1 MEHLSLLT
9 GPCSSAE
16 CGCQRFWDATMK
28 DTYEIRGDSERS
40 VCCVCVHGVGSHAP
54 YSAAAV
60 CEQTQGTERRRPQS
74 GTCSNFRIADGPE
87 NDPNV
92 LPHQRRHR
100 RRHPCQS
107 GMRRR
112 PHHVGRPQPQLREV
126 LLRKLHLSI
135 RSIRLFMLSDSTIVS
150 LRTHHSPFPL
160 IGLVGLPVPPLCSV
174 GLSDGGPARVS
185 EQKPSSVECK
195 LPFFHTGSRTRSYDR

>member
-28 DTYEIRGDSERS
+28 DTYEIRVDSERS
-40 VCCVCVHGVGSHAP
+40 DCCVCGHGVGSHAP

-74 GTCSNFRIADGPE
+74 GTCSNFRIAHGPE

-92 LPHQRRHR
+92 LSHR
-100 RRHPCQS
+100 RRYRRRPPRQS
-107 GMRRR
+107 DMRRR
-112 PHHVGRPQPQLREV
+112 PHHVLYTDGWTREEKKLRKV
-126 LLRKLHLSI
+126 LLHKLHLSI
-135 RSIRLFMLSDSTIVS
+135 RSRTIRSI
-150 LRTHHSPFPL
+150 RTHHSPFPL
-160 IGLVGLPVPPLCSV
+160 IGLVGPPVPPLCSV
-174 GLSDGGPARVS
+174 GFSNGGPARVS
-185 EQKPSSVECK
+185 EQKTSSVQCK
-195 LPFFHTGSRTRSYDR
+195 LPFFHTGSRTKSYAR